1 MTVATRSLLV
11 IMAKEPVPGKV
22 KTRLQPRLSPDE
34 SAALYTCFLQDR
46 LEEMRTLS
54 GAEVA
59 VAYTPPIAVGTFTS
73 LVPDTFRLIPQ
84 RGSTL
89 TERLAAVTASAFAD
103 RYRFVVVMDSDS
115 PDLPKERVL
124 QSFTLLAEGA
134 DVVFG
139 PCRDGGYYLVGLRE
153 ATVGIFE
160 DIPWSTSRVLRE
172 SLARAASLGLMTA
185 LLEPWQ
191 DIDTYEDLQEFVH
204 RRSSGEET
212 NTAPCAKTMAF
223 LEAKGLL
230 PPRGGA

>member
-1 MTVATRSLLV
+1 MTVDTRCLLV
-11 IMAKEPVPGKV
+11 IMAKEPFPGKV
-22 KTRLQPRLSPDE
+22 KTRLQPHLSSDE

-46 LEEMRTLS
+46 FEEMRDLPGTD
-54 GAEVA
+54 VA
-59 VAYTPPIAVGTFTS
+59 VAYTPAMAVETFTS
-73 LVPDTFRLIPQ
+73 FVPDSFRLFPQ

-89 TERLAAVTASAFAD
+89 TERLTAVTASAFGD

-153 ATVGIFE
+153 ARGGIFE
-160 DIPWSTSRVLRE
+160 GIPWSTSRVLQE
-172 SLARAASLGLMTA
+172 SLARAASLGLTAA

-191 DIDTYEDLQEFVH
+191 DVDTFEDLQDLV
-204 RRSSGEET
+204 RRRTSEEKT
-212 NTAPCAKTMAF
+212 DAAPCAKTMAF
-223 LEAKGLL
+223 LQAKGLL
-230 PPRGGA
+230 PSQGDA